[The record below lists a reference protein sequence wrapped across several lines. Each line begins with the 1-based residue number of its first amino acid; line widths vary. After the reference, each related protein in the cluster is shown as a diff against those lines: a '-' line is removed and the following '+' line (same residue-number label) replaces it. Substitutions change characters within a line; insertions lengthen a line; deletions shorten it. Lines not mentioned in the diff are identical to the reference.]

1 MFHATLEEN
10 ILLGR
15 PVSKNTYAAVIKKLN
30 LQYLIER
37 YQGQEITPEIMEQ
50 ISGGER
56 QRVALARAMVG
67 KPQVYLLDEVTSAL
81 DASNSEAIEQMLLRE
96 DAMVIHICHKSN
108 PKLLPLYDGRF
119 TMRGGRLSLS

>member
-15 PVSKNTYAAVIKKLN
+15 PISQDTYAAVIQKLN
-30 LQYLIER
+30 LEYLIDR
-37 YQGQEITPEIMEQ
+37 YHGQEITPEMIAQ

-67 KPQVYLLDEVTSAL
+67 KPEVYLLDEVTSAL
-81 DASNSEAIEQMLLRE
+81 DARNSEAIENMLLHE
-96 DAMVIHICHKSN
+96 DATVIHICHKSN
-108 PKLLPLYDGRF
+108 PKLLPLYDGTF
-119 TMRGGRLSLS
+119 VMDRGQLSII